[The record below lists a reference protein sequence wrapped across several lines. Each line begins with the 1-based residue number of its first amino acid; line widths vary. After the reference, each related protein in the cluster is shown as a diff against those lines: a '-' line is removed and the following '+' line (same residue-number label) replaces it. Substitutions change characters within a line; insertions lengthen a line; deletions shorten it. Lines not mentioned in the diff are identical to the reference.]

1 MSNELLR
8 SAYAWKRARS
18 EKEPAQSYS
27 ASGALREYVAA
38 DYFELTVSAPV
49 SHDVRTH
56 CRAYEAECH
65 TTMQVNGPSNSQHG
79 AVSES
84 AWQADAARMKAFE
97 EAIALLAPSRVVR
110 IRNDHRP
117 RAQLGT
123 VLSSED

>member
-65 TTMQVNGPSNSQHG
+65 TTMQVNGPRPTP
-79 AVSES
+79 
-84 AWQADAARMKAFE
+84 AWC
-97 EAIALLAPSRVVR
+97 
-110 IRNDHRP
+110 
-117 RAQLGT
+117 
-123 VLSSED
+123 